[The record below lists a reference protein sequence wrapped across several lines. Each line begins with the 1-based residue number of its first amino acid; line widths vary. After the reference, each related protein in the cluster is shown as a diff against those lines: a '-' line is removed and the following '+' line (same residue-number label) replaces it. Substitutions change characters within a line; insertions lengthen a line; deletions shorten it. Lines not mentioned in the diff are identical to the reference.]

1 MSNKRNFASR
11 GLGERFYIC
20 GYRTAGNYRIVR
32 DVRAEFVSCNR
43 ISSQQAILRTTE
55 AIHQFLAITHTVEQF
70 SSVDLDL
77 LILGTF
83 ASLF

>member
-1 MSNKRNFASR
+1 M
-11 GLGERFYIC
+11 
-20 GYRTAGNYRIVR
+20 AGNYRIVR

-43 ISSQQAILRTTE
+43 ISSQQAIPKTTE
-55 AIHQFLAITHTVEQF
+55 AIHRFLAITYMVEQF
-70 SSVDLDL
+70 SSAELDL